1 VLPLFDN
8 IPTRRFPV
16 VTYALIAANFGVWFW
31 ELGAR
36 AGRIDHY
43 AFYPCAVSGP
53 CTGLARDHIA
63 WFAGVLT
70 SMFLH
75 ASWVHIL
82 GNMLFLWIFGN
93 NVEDVMGRLRFL
105 VFYLASGF
113 AAALTQA
120 YVTLHW
126 SGTAAASIPN
136 VGASGAIAGV
146 LGAYLILLPHARVL
160 TLLFGFIPWRL
171 SAGFFLVAWFVF
183 QLWQGD
189 FSLTHP
195 GQSGGVAFAAH
206 VGGFLF
212 GAVTLRAFQV
222 RPPLRAR

>member
-195 GQSGGVAFAAH
+195 EQGGGVAFAAH

>member
-105 VFYLASGF
+105 VFYLAAGF
-113 AAALTQA
+113 AAALAQT

-160 TLLFGFIPWRL
+160 TLLLGFIPWRL

-195 GQSGGVAFAAH
+195 EQGGGVAFAAH

>member
-1 VLPLFDN
+1 MLPLFDN

-160 TLLFGFIPWRL
+160 TLLLGFIPWRL

-195 GQSGGVAFAAH
+195 EQGGGVAFAAH